1 MNDVRQLFQD
11 IKSVFKSEG
20 VDIETPTKE
29 TEKVTST
36 DEKEDTE
43 TEVKETTKEKF
54 EDVVL
59 EDGSVAQIE
68 PDVSLGAAMVVAIED
83 ELVPA
88 PDGDWALA
96 DGRVVTTEGGVI
108 VAVSEPELEEDEEVP
123 SVTEEVEEVEVMKN
137 KPLTEDQRKE
147 AKKIIESIIT
157 EKHFSTK
164 EDYEVILDTN
174 IKLASKVAKL
184 ETAFAGLLELTEKL
198 VNEPT
203 TNSVKKQK
211 SGFQKLKKNGKSDL
225 IDKLK
230 SKNIIN

>member
-20 VDIETPTKE
+20 VDIETPIE
-29 TEKVTST
+29 EAEKVTST

-123 SVTEEVEEVEVMKN
+123 SVTEEVEEVEEMKN
-137 KPLTEDQRKE
+137 KPLTDNQRKE

-157 EKHFSTK
+157 EKHFSTN

-184 ETAFAGLLELTEKL
+184 ETAFSGLLELTEKL

-211 SGFQKLKKNGKSDL
+211 SGFQKLKKNGKADL

>member
-157 EKHFSTK
+157 EKHFSTN

-174 IKLASKVAKL
+174 IKLAS
-184 ETAFAGLLELTEKL
+184 
-198 VNEPT
+198 
-203 TNSVKKQK
+203 
-211 SGFQKLKKNGKSDL
+211 
-225 IDKLK
+225 
-230 SKNIIN
+230 

>member
-20 VDIETPTKE
+20 VDIETPIEE

-123 SVTEEVEEVEVMKN
+123 SVTEEVEEVEEMKN
-137 KPLTEDQRKE
+137 KPLTDNQRKE

-157 EKHFSTK
+157 EKHFSTN

-211 SGFQKLKKNGKSDL
+211 SGFQKLKKNGKADL